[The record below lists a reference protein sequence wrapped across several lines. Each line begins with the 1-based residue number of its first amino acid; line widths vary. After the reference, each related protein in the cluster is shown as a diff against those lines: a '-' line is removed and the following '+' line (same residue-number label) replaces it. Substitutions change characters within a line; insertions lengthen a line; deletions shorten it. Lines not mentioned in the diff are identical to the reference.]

1 MDDVEQVTP
10 EAPAAPAAGAPR
22 TRRRRAGRRP
32 GAGGPGARDA
42 GGRGAR
48 GPGARAAAARAWLP
62 PLGALLVLV
71 VGLAVLWSGLAHTRM
86 FGGEAPLTGRLSTVT
101 QPVVVTAPGM
111 SELSGSRFTVHAT
124 APDGSTVF
132 IGVGRTDDVDA
143 YLGDVARAEV
153 TALEPGG
160 DLRVTAH
167 PGDPSLP
174 DPADVDVWATAV
186 RRPGQ
191 ATLTWP
197 RAPGSWRV
205 VVAVDGR
212 AAPSSAE
219 FTWAGRAGS
228 SPAPA
233 LISIGAVLAV
243 LGLAALLAIRSGRV
257 FARADRPPPPR
268 PAPSTGPLPVT
279 GPTPLPGSRRASRA
293 ADGRPDGDG
302 DPPRDR
308 PGSPTGRRWGRDPG
322 RRDVD
327 LRDPDLRDP
336 DVRDPDPQDAD
347 VRETDVRDADV
358 RDTDVRHTD
367 VRHTDLR
374 HTDVRHTDLWETD
387 LRDTDDETT
396 VIQPFRHRRP
406 REGDR

>member
-10 EAPAAPAAGAPR
+10 EVPAPAPAAEAR
-22 TRRRRAGRRP
+22 IRR
-32 GAGGPGARDA
+32 
-42 GGRGAR
+42 R
-48 GPGARAAAARAWLP
+48 GPGRAAAVRAWLP

-86 FGGEAPLTGRLSTVT
+86 FGGEAPLTGRLSKVT

-124 APDGSTVF
+124 APDGSAVF

-174 DPADVDVWATAV
+174 DPAGVDVWATAV
-186 RRPGQ
+186 QRSGQ

-212 AAPSSAE
+212 TAPSSAE

-257 FARADRPPPPR
+257 FARADRPLPGR
-268 PAPSTGPLPVT
+268 LAPSTGPLPVT
-279 GPTPLPGSRRASRA
+279 APVTGSTPLPGSRRAARA
-293 ADGRPDGDG
+293 ADVRPSVDGLPDGDEG
-302 DPPRDR
+302 PPRDR
-308 PGSPTGRRWGRDPG
+308 PGPPPARRWGRDAG
-322 RRDVD
+322 RREVDLRDVD
-327 LRDPDLRDP
+327 LRAPDLRAPDLRDV
-336 DVRDPDPQDAD
+336 DVRDVD
-347 VRETDVRDADV
+347 VRET
-358 RDTDVRHTD
+358 
-367 VRHTDLR
+367 
-374 HTDVRHTDLWETD
+374 E
-387 LRDTDDETT
+387 DETT
-396 VIQPFRHRRP
+396 VIQPFRRR
-406 REGDR
+406 RSGEGDR